1 MSLDGG
7 KLTDIDN
14 VNEVKQFLYG
24 IISLLPDLQN
34 FFVKAKEITLEG
46 KTTLKNSLEMIL
58 KLNAT
63 IGELKEVLAK
73 DMVNI
78 SGALNLLDHIEYM
91 LKYCISITNV
101 LKDQY
106 TLSNDK
112 GTYAELLHRIDR
124 IHAKFPKEVRPNLSG
139 KPIYKTFHGIS
150 FYFRGNLCM
159 GKLCFKD
166 FTTTVD

>member
-1 MSLDGG
+1 MSLNGG
-7 KLTDIDN
+7 KLTNIDN
-14 VNEVKQFLYG
+14 DNEVKQFLYG
-24 IISLLPDLQN
+24 IISLLPDLRN
-34 FFVKAKEITLEG
+34 VFVKAKEITLEG

-63 IGELKEVLAK
+63 IDELKEVLAK

-106 TLSNDK
+106 TLSN
-112 GTYAELLHRIDR
+112 R
-124 IHAKFPKEVRPNLSG
+124 
-139 KPIYKTFHGIS
+139 
-150 FYFRGNLCM
+150 
-159 GKLCFKD
+159 
-166 FTTTVD
+166 